1 MLYLVCNGAD
11 VNTEEARKEK
21 ITAIYQIGISR
32 WIYRSLQHVNLTW
45 HYVLK
50 FIEGSLLQLC

>member
-21 ITAIYQIGISR
+21 ITALYIKLGFHGGS
-32 WIYRSLQHVNLTW
+32 TG
-45 HYVLK
+45 HYNML
-50 FIEGSLLQLC
+50 I